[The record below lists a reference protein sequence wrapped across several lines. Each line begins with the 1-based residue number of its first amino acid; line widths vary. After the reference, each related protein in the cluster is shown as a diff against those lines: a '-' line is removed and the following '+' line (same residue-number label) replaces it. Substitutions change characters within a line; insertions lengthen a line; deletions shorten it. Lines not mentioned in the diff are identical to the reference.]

1 MVIIRLTKFESRII
15 INLIIIIIIRCTD
28 VIIKYDIIVIDVVNF
43 TELTIVI

>member
-1 MVIIRLTKFESRII
+1 MVIIWLTKFESRII
-15 INLIIIIIIRCTD
+15 INLIIIIRCTD